1 MGSNVKYEVDKHGQ
15 NTNLPIEKRRPC
27 REGTEFH
34 HIIHNK
40 IYKTHNGLS
49 GGAFFK
55 DPTTG
60 KRHLDLNGKRQRAY
74 QESLMVK
81 AKGGSFGSGRARF
94 ASLLKGIHLNL

>member
-1 MGSNVKYEVDKHGQ
+1 MFVDKHLKNVKLPLEKQRECITDDSHLGQ
-15 NTNLPIEKRRPC
+15 
-27 REGTEFH
+27 H
-34 HIIHNK
+34 HHELHNE
-40 IYKTHNGLS
+40 IYKTKNGVS

-55 DPTTG
+55 DPATG